1 MEGAAPSRKKGR
13 GPRRSSSLSGVV
25 GRFAGLSRT
34 SPKAPGEDD
43 EEEEE
48 NSVEEEVSDGT
59 EAAPAP
65 MGEPQGTGRPT
76 LAQSDQPVS
85 H

>member
-1 MEGAAPSRKKGR
+1 MPIQHLPPARHTRSQARTQAALNPTARAPLDGTAA
-13 GPRRSSSLSGVV
+13 L
-25 GRFAGLSRT
+25 
-34 SPKAPGEDD
+34 PGEDD

-48 NSVEEEVSDGT
+48 NSVEEEESNGT

-65 MGEPQGTGRPT
+65 VGVSQGTGRPT
-76 LAQSDQPVS
+76 LAQS